1 MKKILVLATFAVA
14 SFGAQAS
21 CTIDSVI
28 TERIDA
34 TFEKHGGWKMDA
46 KKFNPLCEKLRKA
59 RARVSIQAASTVLDG
74 RSIGWAA
81 LSVQDL
87 DSEVGTISYA
97 TLNTAIHSYA
107 SVDKADQL
115 MVQAINTA
123 AEEWTTIDQALAD
136 LEVKRKRARR
146 AR

>member
-1 MKKILVLATFAVA
+1 MPNSAT
-14 SFGAQAS
+14 
-21 CTIDSVI
+21 
-28 TERIDA
+28 R
-34 TFEKHGGWKMDA
+34 
-46 KKFNPLCEKLRKA
+46 
-59 RARVSIQAASTVLDG
+59 
-74 RSIGWAA
+74 WAA

-136 LEVKRKRARR
+136 LDVKRKRARR